1 MKIYC
6 YTDESNHLFS
16 ALNIN
21 EFAPK
26 NLLIRLEFTSNRY
39 CVSTQPTEKAK
50 KIMSTISALFLAAV
64 SVAVYATD
72 SHHDLVL
79 TPFGRVKLS
88 CVHYFPK
95 GAVVKE
101 LANHTELHHADG
113 RYNYLYE

>member
-1 MKIYC
+1 M
-6 YTDESNHLFS
+6 
-16 ALNIN
+16 
-21 EFAPK
+21 
-26 NLLIRLEFTSNRY
+26 
-39 CVSTQPTEKAK
+39 STQQYHPPHQK
-50 KIMSTISALFLAAV
+50 KMLILFASSLFLTAV

-79 TPFGRVKLS
+79 TPFGRVKFS

-113 RYNYLYE
+113 RYNYYDMFSVNYN